1 MRTTSPPVP
10 RPLWSA
16 PAHSERIGAALSSP
30 KTSTPRGT
38 RVSTPA
44 RSTWPG
50 RENHSPHPEFL
61 KIADGNQ
68 YNKLLEN
75 DEKTE
80 QELSPER
87 IQYSKLLTVTT
98 SSLFQVLNR
107 AYYEVRER
115 SVILVLDAVVYRT
128 EFRQQ
133 PCNLQQNRA
142 WAVVSPLGPRRP
154 CLGRCPDTTG
164 RAGLR

>member
-1 MRTTSPPVP
+1 MAEISTINYLNMMRNRDRSSPDPSPHLRTTSPPVP

-87 IQYSKLLTVTT
+87 IQYSKLLTATT

-115 SVILVLDAVVYRT
+115 SVILVHMM
-128 EFRQQ
+128 Q
-133 PCNLQQNRA
+133 
-142 WAVVSPLGPRRP
+142 
-154 CLGRCPDTTG
+154 
-164 RAGLR
+164 